1 MRAALSV
8 VIPTRNAAVVL
19 PGCLAALME
28 GLEAGVIR
36 EVVITDG
43 GSDDATLQ
51 IADAAGAVIVQ
62 GAASRGGQLRR
73 GAQVAGGDWLLF
85 LHADTIL
92 PAGWAGAVSAQMVQG
107 APAAFQLGFD
117 ATGVMARLVAG
128 WANLRSQVFG
138 LPYGDQALLIS
149 RADYEAVGGF
159 ADIPL
164 MEDVAM
170 ARALKGR
177 IALLPLAVRTSAAKY
192 QRDGWL
198 RRGARN
204 LWILMRYLCGADPV
218 QLVQAYRRGA
228 RNR

>member
-51 IADAAGAVIVQ
+51 IADAAGAVTVQ

-73 GAQVAGGDWLLF
+73 GAQVAGGGWLMF
-85 LHADTIL
+85 LHADTVL

-117 ATGVMARLVAG
+117 ATWVMPRLVAG
-128 WANLRSQVFG
+128 WANLRSRVFG